1 MSLLERS
8 LTGALLILV
17 IAALRAL
24 AQGRLPKRTFVALW
38 WVAVLRLL
46 LPAALPSRFS
56 VYTLLAGLRQAP
68 ARIPAAVG
76 APVRILPGAALPPAA
91 ETAPQAAAAAAG
103 PLSPWTA
110 LWLAGMAL
118 LAAWFAVSYV
128 RSQRRFRASLPV
140 EEGFA
145 AEWAK
150 AHRRVAVR
158 VSDQIGAPL
167 TYGFWRPV
175 ILLPKRMDWEDE
187 TALAHILTHEYVHIR
202 RLDGVTKLALAAVLC
217 VHWFNPAVWLLYV
230 LANRDI
236 ELACDEA
243 VVRLLGQPGAYAR
256 TLLRMEEARSGCRP
270 LYSHFSQTAIEERIK
285 AIMKL
290 KKTSALAL
298 ACALLLV
305 CGVTAV
311 FATSARME
319 PAPKTA
325 PVSEATP
332 LERLEKSIVC
342 VDGRLSFTIPKG
354 SAGWSIWIGGR
365 MEVDGMGMSVH
376 YLEAES
382 AAGSWEGGKTYQFEA
397 ADAPYDNLTMTAAV
411 DGEERDIDLTAYL
424 PGEDAGLRADISADV
439 AAQWE
444 DLLAPYVPFGLT
456 YRFDDPD
463 HDGNGLAM
471 SYQGREVRGIV
482 DGDVWI
488 TEHAGNSAYGKDA
501 AEVYAVYENGI
512 LTGLRFASDEEQA
525 QWTRQ
530 REQGAAPS
538 EGVWLQWPVQDG
550 GSHTLSQAFGGRWQ
564 PGGEEQALHDG
575 IDIPAEQGTVILAAA
590 DGTVAEVGFSASDGN
605 YLVLDHG
612 SGLET
617 FYAHCRDFVV
627 EEGDT
632 VKAGEMI
639 GAVGSTGMSTGPHLH
654 FEVRRDGAA
663 QNPLGDLYGGA
674 PNAQRF
680 FSEDTLDQISLP

>member
-256 TLLRMEEARSGCRP
+256 
-270 LYSHFSQTAIEERIK
+270 
-285 AIMKL
+285 
-290 KKTSALAL
+290 
-298 ACALLLV
+298 
-305 CGVTAV
+305 
-311 FATSARME
+311 
-319 PAPKTA
+319 
-325 PVSEATP
+325 
-332 LERLEKSIVC
+332 
-342 VDGRLSFTIPKG
+342 D
-354 SAGWSIWIGGR
+354 
-365 MEVDGMGMSVH
+365 
-376 YLEAES
+376 
-382 AAGSWEGGKTYQFEA
+382 
-397 ADAPYDNLTMTAAV
+397 
-411 DGEERDIDLTAYL
+411 
-424 PGEDAGLRADISADV
+424 
-439 AAQWE
+439 
-444 DLLAPYVPFGLT
+444 
-456 YRFDDPD
+456 
-463 HDGNGLAM
+463 
-471 SYQGREVRGIV
+471 
-482 DGDVWI
+482 
-488 TEHAGNSAYGKDA
+488 
-501 AEVYAVYENGI
+501 
-512 LTGLRFASDEEQA
+512 
-525 QWTRQ
+525 
-530 REQGAAPS
+530 
-538 EGVWLQWPVQDG
+538 
-550 GSHTLSQAFGGRWQ
+550 
-564 PGGEEQALHDG
+564 
-575 IDIPAEQGTVILAAA
+575 AAA
-590 DGTVAEVGFSASDGN
+590 DGGGQVR
-605 YLVLDHG
+605 LPP
-612 SGLET
+612 
-617 FYAHCRDFVV
+617 
-627 EEGDT
+627 
-632 VKAGEMI
+632 
-639 GAVGSTGMSTGPHLH
+639 AVQPFQSNRH
-654 FEVRRDGAA
+654 
-663 QNPLGDLYGGA
+663 
-674 PNAQRF
+674 
-680 FSEDTLDQISLP
+680 